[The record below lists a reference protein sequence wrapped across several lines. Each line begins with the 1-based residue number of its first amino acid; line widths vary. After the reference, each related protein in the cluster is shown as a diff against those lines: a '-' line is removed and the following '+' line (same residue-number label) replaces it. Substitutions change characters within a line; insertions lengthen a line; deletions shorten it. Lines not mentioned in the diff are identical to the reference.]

1 MGARVGGEGGE
12 GGEEG
17 ELGFGWDGA
26 RGEE

>member
-17 ELGFGWDGA
+17 ELEFGWDGA
-26 RGEE
+26 GVKG